1 MPALITAPLHNFTG
15 TTTSRNQRLTRMVRR
30 CEPMR
35 DGALLCPKSIPR
47 MNMTHRKRS
56 GTIGLLVLV
65 VGCLQIASA
74 APQDLFA
81 SMAGS
86 WKGPGRIEFDGG
98 ASEALVCRAYYRTAQ
113 QANQL
118 SIVLRC
124 ASQSNKI
131 ELRAKV
137 ATEGPGLTGTW
148 EERTFNASGT
158 ATGQAMDG
166 KIALSVDGGVSP
178 PPCSWFKIAVSRASS
193 SRRKESPSRRLP
205 SFSTAMRATK
215 RASAMRSMTEHRTRR
230 STPHAE
236 YQKAAVLWARE
247 TSAVRVQQHNFTE
260 GHPLA
265 HRL

>member
-1 MPALITAPLHNFTG
+1 
-15 TTTSRNQRLTRMVRR
+15 
-30 CEPMR
+30 
-35 DGALLCPKSIPR
+35 
-47 MNMTHRKRS
+47 MTHRKRS

-166 KIALSVDGGVSP
+166 KIALSVDGGGFTATMLVVQDSGQQ
-178 PPCSWFKIAVSRASS
+178 SVFITAQGVAFKAVTVVLNRHASDQ
-193 SRRKESPSRRLP
+193 
-205 SFSTAMRATK
+205 
-215 RASAMRSMTEHRTRR
+215 ASERDEIHD
-230 STPHAE
+230 
-236 YQKAAVLWARE
+236 
-247 TSAVRVQQHNFTE
+247 
-260 GHPLA
+260 
-265 HRL
+265 